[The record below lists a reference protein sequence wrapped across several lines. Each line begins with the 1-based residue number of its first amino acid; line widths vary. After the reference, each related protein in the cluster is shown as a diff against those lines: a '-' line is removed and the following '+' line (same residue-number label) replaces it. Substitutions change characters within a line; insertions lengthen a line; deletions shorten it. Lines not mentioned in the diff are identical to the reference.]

1 MFRLSSISALAMC
14 AAALVFSPD
23 ASAQS
28 ALPPA
33 GSGQTKIAVIDLRK
47 AILETAE
54 IKKASNDL
62 QNKYKPRQDV
72 LEKAQRDLSDL
83 EAQMQAS
90 QGRLSP
96 QGEADLTARGKRKQ
110 TEVTRLTQ
118 DLQDDV
124 NHERDAII
132 QSAGQRMTEIIKK
145 ILDQR
150 GLDAVL
156 DTTQLVAFRP
166 SLEITTECIA
176 AFDKAYPLKPGK

>member
-1 MFRLSSISALAMC
+1 MLRLSSIPALAVC
-14 AAALVFSPD
+14 AAALVFSSV
-23 ASAQS
+23 ASAQ
-28 ALPPA
+28 A
-33 GSGQTKIAVIDLRK
+33 KIAVIDLRR

-62 QNKYKPRQDV
+62 QNKYKGRQEALD
-72 LEKAQRDLSDL
+72 KANRELADL

-110 TEVTRLTQ
+110 TEVQRLSQ

-132 QSAGQRMTEIIKK
+132 QSAGLRMTEIIKK
-145 ILDQR
+145 ILDERQ
-150 GLDAVL
+150 LDAVV
-156 DTTQLVAFRP
+156 DTTQLVAFKP
-166 SLEITTECIA
+166 ALEITTEVIA
-176 AFDKAYPLKPGK
+176 AFDKAFPLKPGK